1 LEIGTNA
8 KKNTN
13 LGYNKKSLII
23 INRKKMRMKNLSLIL
38 NAVLAVA
45 VIILFWLVLGNKT
58 SETGKKASTGKGVVS
73 VGKLP
78 IAYINID
85 SLLLNYQFAKDA
97 NEALTKRQEESRLTI
112 NTKARQLQTEMGEF
126 QRKLENNA
134 FLSRERAEQEQVRL
148 QKKQQELQ
156 QMDGRLSQE
165 LMQVQ
170 QKMSEGLRDTIT
182 KFIKEYNKD
191 GKYEMILSNTSS
203 DNVLWASKG
212 YDITEEVTR
221 ILNERCEKK

>member
-1 LEIGTNA
+1 
-8 KKNTN
+8 
-13 LGYNKKSLII
+13 
-23 INRKKMRMKNLSLIL
+23 MRMKNLSLIL

-156 QMDGRLSQE
+156 QMDGKLSQE

-170 QKMSEGLRDTIT
+170 QKMSESLRDTIT

-221 ILNERCEKK
+221 MLNERCEKK